1 MFAFLTLSSPL
12 RAVLFD
18 LGGVVLDSPFPAIA
32 RFEKQHGVA
41 PGLVVRTIAN
51 GGEHGAFQRL
61 ERGEL
66 DIQSFAEVFKT
77 ECAAPGL
84 EIDGVGLIRAIGAA
98 MNTRPAYLEAI
109 RRIRARGLLA
119 AALTN
124 NWKDEPSMDGLSLY
138 FDIFLESCK
147 LGMRK
152 PDPRVYRHACERLAV
167 RPREVIYLDDIG
179 SNLKPAREL
188 GIRTILV
195 TDPDQALAD
204 LQVALGFEL
213 K

>member
-1 MFAFLTLSSPL
+1 MSEIYSLSNPF

-18 LGGVVLDSPFPAIA
+18 LGGVVLGSPFPAIA

-41 PGLVVRTIAN
+41 PGLVVRAIAN

-66 DIQSFAEVFKT
+66 DVRSFAELFKT
-77 ECAAPGL
+77 ERTAFGL
-84 EIDGVGLIRAIGAA
+84 EIDGVGLIAAISAT
-98 MNTRPAYLEAI
+98 MKTRPAYLEAI

-124 NWKDEPSMDGLSLY
+124 NWKDEPSMDGLSSY
-138 FDIFLESCK
+138 FDIFLESWK

-152 PDPRVYRHACERLAV
+152 PDPRIYQYACERLAV
-167 RPREVIYLDDIG
+167 SPREVIYLDDIG

-195 TDPDQALAD
+195 TDPDQALDD
-204 LQVALGFEL
+204 LQLALGFEL